1 MIVEDFNAGS
11 VPGSISDGEAR
22 FRSLETN
29 VFDEEIADS
38 SERRSLAEQSF
49 EGGEGVGFTLGF
61 GFDAAV
67 SEVADPA
74 VEAEVLAAAFSEGA
88 VADALDTATDEVVAA
103 FDHDFRGR
111 RG

>member
-1 MIVEDFNAGS
+1 MTVEDTSAGS

-22 FRSLETN
+22 FRGLE
-29 VFDEEIADS
+29 VDGFDDEIADS
-38 SERRSLAEQSF
+38 SERRSLAEQNF
-49 EGGEGVGFTLGF
+49 EGSEGVGFTLGF

-74 VEAEVLAAAFSEGA
+74 VEAEVLAAAFGESS
-88 VADALDTATDEVVAA
+88 VADALDSSVDEVVAA
-103 FDHDFRGR
+103 FDHDFRER